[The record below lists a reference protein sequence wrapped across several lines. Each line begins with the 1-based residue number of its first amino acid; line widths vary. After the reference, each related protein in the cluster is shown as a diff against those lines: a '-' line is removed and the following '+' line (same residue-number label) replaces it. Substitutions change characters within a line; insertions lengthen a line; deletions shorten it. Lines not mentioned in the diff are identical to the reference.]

1 MPNLYGLDL
10 SGLANGDKYFNF
22 LENCWGS
29 EVEQLLVLG
38 NANYGVNEEE

>member
-1 MPNLYGLDL
+1 MPNIYGLDL
-10 SGLANGDKYFNF
+10 SVLVNGDKYFNF